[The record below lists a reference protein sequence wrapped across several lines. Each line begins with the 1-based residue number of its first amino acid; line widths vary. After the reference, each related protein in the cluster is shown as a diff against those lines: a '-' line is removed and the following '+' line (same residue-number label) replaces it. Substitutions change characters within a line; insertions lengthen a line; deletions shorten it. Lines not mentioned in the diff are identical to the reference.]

1 LFFGCPQVIKKYK
14 GLSQLLLG
22 GNDYHCWMNSLAAQL
37 VLPQLC
43 HFHCL
48 GDAYCSQLISQE
60 GFGNIPVTKSV
71 THPEVD

>member
-1 LFFGCPQVIKKYK
+1 
-14 GLSQLLLG
+14 
-22 GNDYHCWMNSLAAQL
+22 MNSLAAQL